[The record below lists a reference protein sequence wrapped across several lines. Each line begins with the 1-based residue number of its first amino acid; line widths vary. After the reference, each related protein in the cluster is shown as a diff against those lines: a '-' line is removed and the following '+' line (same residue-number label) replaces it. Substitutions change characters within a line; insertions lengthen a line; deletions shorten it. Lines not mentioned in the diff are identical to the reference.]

1 MKVVQTGCLQLDQK
15 YLYRNNNTSTF
26 KDMDLVELIDEK
38 RFLGQEFLTW
48 LWWKSEERG
57 GTVYVPERGDVV
69 VVFEK
74 HMLLEYGE
82 GDHSEK
88 LICSGLQTELQEAR
102 TGLLMGKKL
111 EQARIQ
117 LIHAEHEWNFT
128 LAAAMMEFRNVKLPK
143 TAGTE
148 GSPGSNPEE
157 TEGMILERIFLFE
170 EMVRLVNELFLMFI
184 TVRVGDEWKEE
195 LMKIRAWVNSS
206 QKTVQ

>member
-1 MKVVQTGCLQLDQK
+1 
-15 YLYRNNNTSTF
+15 
-26 KDMDLVELIDEK
+26 MDLVDLIDEK

-57 GTVYVPERGDVV
+57 GSILLPDRGDVI

-82 GDHSEK
+82 GDSSEK

-148 GSPGSNPEE
+148 GDVRGDNPEE
-157 TEGMILERIFLFE
+157 TEGMILERVYLFE
-170 EMVRLVNELFLMFI
+170 ELIRLVNELFHLFLEL
-184 TVRVGDEWKEE
+184 RVGDGWRDE
-195 LMKIRAWVNSS
+195 LSKVRAWVNGSVKTSS
-206 QKTVQ
+206 

>member
-1 MKVVQTGCLQLDQK
+1 
-15 YLYRNNNTSTF
+15 
-26 KDMDLVELIDEK
+26 MDLVDLIAEK

-57 GTVYVPERGDVV
+57 GSVEVAGRGDVG

-82 GDHSEK
+82 GEANEK
-88 LICSGLQTELQEAR
+88 LVCTGLQTELQEAR
-102 TGLLMGKKL
+102 TGLKVGKKL

-117 LIHAEHEWNFT
+117 ITMGEYQYNFT
-128 LAAAMMEFRNVKLPK
+128 LAAALMEYRNVKLPK

-148 GSPGSNPEE
+148 QGASDNPEE

-170 EMVRLVNELFLMFI
+170 ELVSVVNDLYRMFLE
-184 TVRVGDEWKEE
+184 VRVSDEWARE
-195 LMKIRAWVNSS
+195 LQQVRSWVDAEGLES
-206 QKTVQ
+206 